1 MEIFFPHEIIFTNK
15 NKVSVTDV
23 ANSLL
28 ANEQLLLGV
37 GKVLEFCF
45 DGLTVEKINVE
56 FVSASTTSP
65 LKEAL
70 AAGILVA
77 FQSQLTTE
85 IPRMIKVAT
94 GVEVSG
100 EYKTVVTVIFLAIA
114 IYGIEKAWEI
124 FKNSKNERDG
134 QQVPSQ
140 IRNNYGTIVNI
151 GGDLIGVSPAHLSAA
166 VSHAFAPK
174 LVPHLAKMALQFI
187 APAKRERGAAIIG
200 AGLSIEAET
209 IAEAP
214 SQLDIAMNDDDEKQ
228 TPLTNVEVVIHA
240 TDLDHSSSGWAGHIT
255 GVYQKRLRMKLFS
268 SVQPSQLFGKDKII
282 ADIILVSK
290 RTVEGDYIPYLF
302 HVINVY

>member
-124 FKNSKNERDG
+124 FRT
-134 QQVPSQ
+134 
-140 IRNNYGTIVNI
+140 R
-151 GGDLIGVSPAHLSAA
+151 
-166 VSHAFAPK
+166 
-174 LVPHLAKMALQFI
+174 
-187 APAKRERGAAIIG
+187 KRERWAASPF
-200 AGLSIEAET
+200 A
-209 IAEAP
+209 
-214 SQLDIAMNDDDEKQ
+214 NK
-228 TPLTNVEVVIHA
+228 
-240 TDLDHSSSGWAGHIT
+240 
-255 GVYQKRLRMKLFS
+255 K
-268 SVQPSQLFGKDKII
+268 
-282 ADIILVSK
+282 
-290 RTVEGDYIPYLF
+290 
-302 HVINVY
+302 